1 MIETIPYFQ
10 GDRKLPLAGAAN
22 FRDVGGTVTSDSR
35 LVKRGLV
42 FRSDHLSRL
51 SPGDHAILQRMRLKL
66 VCDLRSVNEQQ
77 KAPDLLP
84 DDSSIRLLSLP
95 VQDRFFDPATAMKRL
110 KAGDDSW
117 LSMDFLVGL
126 YRRYLDD
133 FGPTWGS
140 VLSFIAADDN
150 LPLVFHCTG
159 GKDRTGILAALL
171 LKTLGVEDEQI
182 LSDHLLSDACN
193 AERLKPLF
201 ARLEALGID
210 AEKARY
216 YLQAP
221 AEPLVALLDHLKHVY
236 GTAEDYLINQ
246 GGLEQATISA
256 IRLRLLE

>member
-1 MIETIPYFQ
+1 MTDTTPVTS
-10 GDRKLPLAGAAN
+10 DHRKLHLSGAVN
-22 FRDVGGTVTSDSR
+22 FRDLGGTVTSDSR

-51 SPGDHAILQRMRLKL
+51 STDDHTILQRMQLKI
-66 VCDLRSVNEQQ
+66 VCDLRSVREQE

-84 DDSSIRLLSLP
+84 DDSSVHLLSLP
-95 VQDRFFDPATAMKRL
+95 VQDRFFDPATAMNRL

-140 VLSFIAADDN
+140 VLSLIAADDN

-193 AERLKPLF
+193 AERLEPLF
-201 ARLEALGID
+201 ARLEALGVD

-221 AEPLVALLDHLKHVY
+221 AEPLVALFDHLKKVY